1 MSFLTKSLEK
11 RIQELRVS
19 IEAQTTELAA
29 YEQVLAL
36 ESGKPVG
43 GPTEAPA
50 SVAAIVAKHTA
61 TTHVIKHTPK
71 KKTPI
76 KQAPSK
82 QTPTPTAT
90 SAMPVGAEFNG
101 SRSDF
106 VASMLKQRG
115 SSGMTPGEI
124 SAAFATRKIPISKN
138 LVYNV
143 LSLMFKQKKAR
154 KSNGRYFHTGA
165 KVETPIASSA
175 TPKKRRISE
184 EGMRRIIA
192 ATKKRWA
199 LQRAGKKASR

>member
-36 ESGKPVG
+36 ETGKSVEG
-43 GPTEAPA
+43 LTAAPA

-61 TTHVIKHTPK
+61 VTKHTPT

-76 KQAPSK
+76 KQS
-82 QTPTPTAT
+82 PTPAST
-90 SAMPVGAEFNG
+90 SATPVQAEFNG

-124 SAAFATRKIPISKN
+124 SAAFASHNIAISKN

-143 LSLMFKQKKAR
+143 LSLMFKQNRAR
-154 KSNGRYFHTGA
+154 KSNGRYFFTAA
-165 KVETPIASSA
+165 KAAAPTAPSRA
-175 TPKKRRISE
+175 PKKRRISE